1 MTQGFV
7 CLYECGR
14 ARFSVRDAP
23 DAPHRP
29 VSFILRVRDQIRVM
43 GLTAVVDDVG
53 RLAGHRAI
61 FGDYA

>member
-14 ARFSVRDAP
+14 PGFQSATPR
-23 DAPHRP
+23 APHRP
-29 VSFILRVRDQIRVM
+29 VSFILRVCDQVRVV
-43 GLTAVVDDVG
+43 GLTAVVEDVG

-61 FGDYA
+61 FGDNA